1 MQQLQQLRTCHFLSI
16 LKHSH
21 SKKTDLRPIPC
32 HQPAFLEEETRNLAV
47 PTVKHG
53 CRSTWELYPY
63 LWDRPVLIFPTWKN
77 VSRRM
82 TRKQHLHS
90 KAKCEIRPWGQ
101 ERTLL
106 LQREL
111 GLFKLEERRLCC
123 LPKQTFPPQVSRQV
137 LWQGKHPS
145 LCSKALEQSGPFGT
159 LMSRILHCWEIRH
172 SSALFLQ
179 ELFHPVQDDSAMDM
193 YSHHKVV
200 ISRAELSINFCHI
213 HFATLLLSSSS
224 SSLPYQPLQFRLE

>member
-21 SKKTDLRPIPC
+21 SKNTDLRPILC
-32 HQPAFLEEETRNLAV
+32 HQPAFLEEWSRNLVV
-47 PTVKHG
+47 PTEKHG

-63 LWDRPVLIFPTWKN
+63 PWDRPALILPSWKN

-111 GLFKLEERRLCC
+111 GLFKVEERRLCC
-123 LPKQTFPPQVSRQV
+123 LPKQTFPPQVSQAG
-137 LWQGKHPS
+137 LKAGKASFLVQQSTGTVRSIQDFDVQNP
-145 LCSKALEQSGPFGT
+145 ALLGNQAQ
-159 LMSRILHCWEIRH
+159 L
-172 SSALFLQ
+172 SSVPAG
-179 ELFHPVQDDSAMDM
+179 A
-193 YSHHKVV
+193 
-200 ISRAELSINFCHI
+200 
-213 HFATLLLSSSS
+213 LSSST
-224 SSLPYQPLQFRLE
+224 R